1 MDKLIVSIG
10 TLSSGGAE
18 RVLSIL
24 SGTLA
29 DNYNKVIIVMWC
41 KAKVFY
47 NIDKRIQLVCIE
59 EEVHSMNEFKRMKYF
74 RSFIQ
79 KENPS
84 LILSFLEP
92 YNLRVLLSTIGIKCK
107 KVVAERNDPRYINGT
122 WLMGLIEKKIYSL
135 ADGILV
141 QTETIKEYFNGKLV
155 DRTKVIY
162 NPVSLD
168 KQLVGIA
175 LKTEKKSRIVAAA
188 RLEKQKNLEMLIKAF
203 SVFVKKHKEYSLTIY
218 GEGPY
223 RNVLE
228 ALIKELALE
237 GKVFLPGA
245 TKELWSQI
253 SNARCFAL
261 SSWHEGMPNALIEAM
276 ALGLCC
282 VSTKVSGASDLIKNN
297 ENGILVELN
306 DHESMAE
313 AFENIVD
320 NQEHAEMLS
329 RNAVKIYEQLK
340 EEVISKQWIDYLK
353 MF

>member
-1 MDKLIVSIG
+1 MSKLIISIG

-18 RVLSIL
+18 RVLSV
-24 SGTLA
+24 LA
-29 DNYNKVIIVMWC
+29 TPFCDNFDEVIIVMWC
-41 KAKVFY
+41 KAAVFY
-47 NIDKRIQLVCIE
+47 KIDKRVKLICVE
-59 EEVHSMNEFKRMKYF
+59 EEVGSMNDFKRMKYF

-79 KENPS
+79 KEPPS

-107 KVVAERNDPRYINGT
+107 KVVAERNDPRYINGS
-122 WLMGLIEKKIYSL
+122 WLMGMIEKTIYSL

-141 QTETIKEYFNGKLV
+141 QTETIREYFNGKLAK
-155 DRTKVIY
+155 RTKVIY

-175 LKTEKKSRIVAAA
+175 LNTEKKNRIVAAA

-203 SVFVKKHKEYSLTIY
+203 SVFVKKHEDFTLTIY

-228 ALIKELALE
+228 TLIKDLSLE
-237 GKVFLPGA
+237 GKAFLPGA

-282 VSTKVSGASDLIKNN
+282 VSTKVSGACDLIKNN

-306 DHESMAE
+306 DHESMAN
-313 AFENIVD
+313 AFGHIVD
-320 NQEHAEMLS
+320 NQKLAENLS
-329 RNAVKIYEQLK
+329 LNAVNIYEQLK
-340 EEVISKQWIDYLK
+340 EEVISKQWVDYLK